1 MDDLIKLYEEAFQKE
16 REGKYD
22 EAIDLYK
29 ILVESGFEEA
39 KTRLEI
45 LEKVEDTKND
55 PQVVLENKQFE
66 ESTTLSGLMVF
77 LILVLVVE
85 IGINIFAIIGS
96 IQTQDY
102 SNIFGYIIRIFVGFI
117 SIAVFSQI
125 GKLSEKVDKLE
136 SQIEKIK
143 DK

>member
-125 GKLSEKVDKLE
+125 GKLSEKVDKL
-136 SQIEKIK
+136 
-143 DK
+143 DAN